1 MNVKAEDEWCIP
13 EVMAPPPPPPHVSPS
28 SSATHQV
35 CVIRLNC
42 DNSCNS
48 LVRRK
53 VKHDTLGSLHTNAL
67 FKHFREDRWRATGAG
82 RANVFP
88 GTTVSECAC
97 SSTGRPEL
105 AVIRT
110 AR

>member
-1 MNVKAEDEWCIP
+1 MVYTRGQCTPTA
-13 EVMAPPPPPPHVSPS
+13 PHVSPS

-35 CVIRLNC
+35 CVIRLDC

-53 VKHDTLGSLHTNAL
+53 VKYDTLGSLHTNAL

-82 RANVFP
+82 RADVFP
-88 GTTVSECAC
+88 DTTEFSRV
-97 SSTGRPEL
+97 RVRL
-105 AVIRT
+105 Q
-110 AR
+110 